1 MCRALLLQRLEGQSP
16 ITKAEVF
23 YALGRVHDA
32 LGEKPKARQMLE
44 RALQT
49 DANLEAAKR
58 MLATLA
64 D

>member
-1 MCRALLLQRLEGQSP
+1 
-16 ITKAEVF
+16 
-23 YALGRVHDA
+23 VHDK

-49 DANLEAAKR
+49 DSSLEAAKR

>member
-1 MCRALLLQRLEGQSP
+1 VGSP
-16 ITKAEVF
+16 ISKAEVF

-49 DANLEAAKR
+49 DASLVDAKR
-58 MLATLA
+58 LLATLG